1 MRKIPHLERLF
12 PRIAKVAGFTTGAIT
27 ERSPA
32 GQTSFPPA
40 MPVSLKFP
48 KLAAVYR
55 SRLDLSSYFLALI

>member
-12 PRIAKVAGFTTGAIT
+12 PRIAKVAGFTK
-27 ERSPA
+27 RLSLSNPPA